1 MSDINDLFEA
11 AKAMT
16 DLETQLA
23 RLRLGLP
30 VRRRDGGTH
39 GASDGSSDLYHWW
52 EMQLVRETFNQMLE
66 LTHDVAVF
74 ERMAE
79 WLREYNRQGLAD
91 NATIALSFV
100 RSAIDSQTP
109 AYDSPS
115 GRSMFDVATCVNCGC
130 DDLNACTDPDTLQPC
145 SWLRVDR
152 LAGQGVC
159 SACPASV
166 SVWDEEAGAKT
177 ARAGT

>member
-1 MSDINDLFEA
+1 MSDINELFEA

-30 VRRRDGGTH
+30 VRRRDGGTY
-39 GASDGSSDLYHWW
+39 GTSDGSSDLDHWW
-52 EMQLVRETFNQMLE
+52 ELQLVRETFNQMLE
-66 LTHDVAVF
+66 LTQDLAVF

-79 WLREYNRQGLAD
+79 WLREHNRPGLAD
-91 NATIALSFV
+91 NATIALGFV
-100 RSAIDSQTP
+100 RSAIDSETP

-115 GRSMFDVATCVNCGC
+115 GRSMFDIATCVNCGC
-130 DDLNACTDPDTLQPC
+130 DDLNACTNPDTLQPC

-159 SACPASV
+159 SACSASI
-166 SVWDEEAGAKT
+166 SVWDEQAAANTASAGA
-177 ARAGT
+177 